1 MTRSI
6 RTHQLFFHLV
16 YCALLPSPFIFSFQ
30 ERKPETLCLS
40 FASVASRKILLTG
53 FTAPSSFAEVL
64 LLLVVFFSSA
74 GQFTFP
80 KMMMNWQSRIWI
92 CYLNQYKLWNMTY
105 VPGALYSI
113 RHRRDPFHFRDIWGE
128 LCCWSRCGRWPN
140 KMQFWVWRKIYHR
153 PTKQMIYQEAILMS
167 AIKRYNW
174 PFHSLGNDVSSY
186 WSWTAWSK
194 TATLES

>member
-6 RTHQLFFHLV
+6 RTHQLFFHLL
-16 YCALLPSPFIFSFQ
+16 YWALLPSPFLFSFQ
-30 ERKPETLCLS
+30 ERKPETSCLS

-80 KMMMNWQSRIWI
+80 KIMMNWQSRIWI
-92 CYLNQYKLWNMTY
+92 CYLTHLNCEIWLTFQEL
-105 VPGALYSI
+105 SI
-113 RHRRDPFHFRDIWGE
+113 AFVTDATLFIFEIFE
-128 LCCWSRCGRWPN
+128 WSFVAGTG
-140 KMQFWVWRKIYHR
+140 MADDL
-153 PTKQMIYQEAILMS
+153 TKDNSEFG
-167 AIKRYNW
+167 IKRYNW

-186 WSWTAWSK
+186 
-194 TATLES
+194 